1 MATDRKIRL
10 IDPTGGAAPRREL
23 TLAPRPAA
31 LGGLTFGLLDN
42 SKANSDVFLRELAT
56 ALGVPADA
64 MVLLRKGGASH
75 PPEPEVVEEIK
86 RRCDV
91 VVTGVGD

>member
-1 MATDRKIRL
+1 MTEHTVRL
-10 IDPTGGAAPRREL
+10 IDPTGGAMPRHEL
-23 TLAPRPAA
+23 TLAPRPGA

-42 SKANSDVFLRELAT
+42 GKANSDAFLTELAL
-56 ALGVPADA
+56 ALGVSGDA
-64 MVLLRKGGASH
+64 MVLFRKGGASH
-75 PPEPEVVEEIK
+75 PPEPDVVEAIK

>member
-1 MATDRKIRL
+1 MSERLVRL
-10 IDPTGGAAPRREL
+10 IDPTGGAVARRTL
-23 TLAPRPAA
+23 TLAPRPGA

-42 SKANSDVFLRELAT
+42 SKANSDAFLAELAK
-56 ALGVPADA
+56 ALGVADDA
-64 MVLLRKGGASH
+64 IVSLRKGGASH
-75 PPEPEVVEEIK
+75 PPEPEIVEEIK